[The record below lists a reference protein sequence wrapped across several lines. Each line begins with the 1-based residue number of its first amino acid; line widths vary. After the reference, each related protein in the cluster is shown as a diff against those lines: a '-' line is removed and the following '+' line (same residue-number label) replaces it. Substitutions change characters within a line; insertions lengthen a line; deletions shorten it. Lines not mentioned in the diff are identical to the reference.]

1 MTATFGTIYVVFKKC
16 VALISAIMLLV
27 VGADEKNT
35 PAPVGADVI
44 SKDTYV
50 LYDYHMTSQ
59 GVTNDGEYFYFSGK
73 KNLGKADIETGKIF
87 RITPMSLKKWDMTT
101 SAV

>member
-1 MTATFGTIYVVFKKC
+1 MTATFGMIYVVFKKC
-16 VALISAIMLLV
+16 VSLIAAIMLLV

-50 LYDYHMTSQ
+50 LYDS
-59 GVTNDGEYFYFSGK
+59 
-73 KNLGKADIETGKIF
+73 DIEKDFVFNPVEKEYPYYGG
-87 RITPMSLKKWDMTT
+87 
-101 SAV
+101 